1 MRKDTGKE
9 IYQLAEKLFPICRS
23 ITGEGVR
30 QTLAILAEFI
40 EQANAEMII
49 YEVASGTKA
58 FDWTVPKEW
67 VIRSAYI
74 EDSNGNHVIDF
85 KNNNLHVLGYAA
97 PVDRWVELEELFQ
110 YIYTQPDQ
118 PNVIPY
124 VTSYYKER
132 YGFCMSEAQ
141 KRSLKPGKYHMFIDS
156 ELINGSMTYGDVL
169 IPGLSNE
176 EIFFSTYICHPS
188 MANTECSGP
197 ALAAQLIKYV
207 SQLKDRRYTYRFI
220 FIPETIGAIVYL
232 SANKNLQHLKKHMV
246 AGFNLTCVGDDRGYA
261 IVESPYANTL
271 ADKVLKNVLHFR
283 GPYTAYS
290 YLKRGSDER
299 QYCAPGVGLPVVC
312 YSRTKFAEYPEYHT
326 SADDIGMI
334 SPSGFQGS
342 YEVMAEV
349 ICALENN
356 GNYKTAILCEPQLG
370 KRGLYQTVSQKGSYD
385 TVVPMCDFIAYADG
399 TNDLID
405 ISNII
410 GIPVRGLIPI
420 VNKLKEEKIIL

>member
-1 MRKDTGKE
+1 
-9 IYQLAEKLFPICRS
+9 
-23 ITGEGVR
+23 
-30 QTLAILAEFI
+30 
-40 EQANAEMII
+40 
-49 YEVASGTKA
+49 
-58 FDWTVPKEW
+58 
-67 VIRSAYI
+67 
-74 EDSNGNHVIDF
+74 
-85 KNNNLHVLGYAA
+85 
-97 PVDRWVELEELFQ
+97 
-110 YIYTQPDQ
+110 
-118 PNVIPY
+118 
-124 VTSYYKER
+124 
-132 YGFCMSEAQ
+132 
-141 KRSLKPGKYHMFIDS
+141 MFIDS
-156 ELINGSMTYGDVL
+156 ELINGSMTYGEVL

-188 MANTECSGP
+188 MANNECSGP

-342 YEVMAEV
+342 Y
-349 ICALENN
+349 
-356 GNYKTAILCEPQLG
+356 
-370 KRGLYQTVSQKGSYD
+370 D